1 MLLDYPVAQKTP
13 EIKVELLRDG
23 GDRMF
28 IAQSGLLSRQE
39 APNHTSEFGADSWA
53 YELEPGQSELRVP
66 LRWTSPDGLE
76 VTKTFLF
83 RADSYEVEVE
93 HRVTNGGPG
102 AWAGSAYEQLQQ
114 SIPGDEEKAG
124 FTSSKKSTSM
134 TLPTIPTAKPAPV
147 AGWP

>member
-1 MLLDYPVAQKTP
+1 
-13 EIKVELLRDG
+13 
-23 GDRMF
+23 MF

-83 RADSYEVEVE
+83 RADSYIDELEKSESNSQSIVDAHELYPWCV
-93 HRVTNGGPG
+93 
-102 AWAGSAYEQLQQ
+102 GSAGGCTDLFEAHADGSMHQQLDALGVAYDG
-114 SIPGDEEKAG
+114 SAEVDALGLLPGWLHPRQA
-124 FTSSKKSTSM
+124 S
-134 TLPTIPTAKPAPV
+134 
-147 AGWP
+147 